1 MLLLTSTKPR
11 ISWSVLRDPVA
22 PAGPSAARLW
32 KTWDSMA
39 LKKAWNIY
47 RYKDRYIYRQN
58 LDIIHTLYIYI
69 HL

>member
-1 MLLLTSTKPR
+1 MLLLTSTKPQ

-39 LKKAWNIY
+39 FKKAWNIY
-47 RYKDRYIYRQN
+47 RYKD
-58 LDIIHTLYIYI
+58 IYI
-69 HL
+69 GRI